1 MKIFTFI
8 SLCLC
13 LLIVISQTDPTFGI
27 GCVCS
32 KNSFPVCGSNGKTY
46 YNLCL
51 LSCDRRYS
59 PHIRI
64 DHFGNFYLDTLNLAN
79 TYPASGYCN
88 VLAGPVSLF
97 LNDANSLFLR
107 FNKLNMKIFSF
118 ISLCL
123 CLLIV
128 ISQTDPTFGIG
139 CVCSKNLFPVCGTN
153 GKTYY
158 NPCLL
163 NCDRRHS
170 PRLKIHH
177 EGNC

>member
-1 MKIFTFI
+1 
-8 SLCLC
+8 
-13 LLIVISQTDPTFGI
+13 
-27 GCVCS
+27 
-32 KNSFPVCGSNGKTY
+32 
-46 YNLCL
+46 
-51 LSCDRRYS
+51 
-59 PHIRI
+59 
-64 DHFGNFYLDTLNLAN
+64 
-79 TYPASGYCN
+79 
-88 VLAGPVSLF
+88 
-97 LNDANSLFLR
+97 
-107 FNKLNMKIFSF
+107 MKIFSF

-177 EGNC
+177 EGNYPTFVCLCHLIYLPVCGTDGKIYNNECHLESDRKDNPHLKIKHVGEC